1 MSKKQHA
8 LGFVLSWV
16 LIVAGPLILAPNPSL
31 AVCAEYIKDTD
42 NSFSVTEICSSSL
55 KQPNYQIV
63 RHYFDG
69 GESLIFSFAP
79 RSRKL
84 LCHSYALADQ
94 TYENCDSYGVNFFP
108 KELTSGEVKVRI
120 VALDDFEEDGP
131 LAMALR
137 QQRNLFQIPD
147 LPELVSIEGCFLA
160 FTEKKELFIG
170 YFEERLL
177 ELTNCLVTFEK
188 FLMSDVATL
197 TSTRFR

>member
-16 LIVAGPLILAPNPSL
+16 LIVAGPLILTPNASL
-31 AVCAEYIKDTD
+31 AVCATYIKDTD
-42 NSFSVTEICSSSL
+42 NSFSVTEICSASL
-55 KQPNYQIV
+55 TQPSYQIV

-69 GESLIFSFAP
+69 GESLIFRFAP

-84 LCHSYALADQ
+84 LCHRYALAEQ

-120 VALDDFEEDGP
+120 RALDDFEENGP
-131 LAMALR
+131 WPWRCFSKGTFSNSGFARIGAHR
-137 QQRNLFQIPD
+137 G
-147 LPELVSIEGCFLA
+147 LPSGLHR
-160 FTEKKELFIG
+160 KKELFIG
-170 YFEERLL
+170 YFEQRLL
-177 ELTNCLVTFEK
+177 ELSNCLVTFEK